1 MNAKNSSIF
10 IQVQKYLKFIGRK
23 VTHTVVEIEKENDNL
38 VVT

>member
-1 MNAKNSSIF
+1 MNAKKFSIF

-23 VTHTVVEIEKENDNL
+23 VTQRVVEIEKENANL